1 MTTLR
6 CRGLTVEVPGRRILT
21 AVDLEVDGGRSV
33 AIVGPSGSGKSTLL
47 NVVAGILPATT
58 GIIEINGQ
66 ALGTMGGAE
75 RSRFR
80 LGHIGVVFQFGE
92 ILPEFTVLENVAL
105 PLRFRGLGAAV
116 AGERAFDA
124 LVAVSMEGSA
134 DALPDSL
141 SGGERQRVAV
151 ARALAGEPA
160 VVIADEPTGSLDR
173 ANADAV
179 AGLLISTTRARGA
192 ALLVATHDPAVARTC
207 DAVFEL
213 GDGSLRP
220 IQMAPC

>member
-1 MTTLR
+1 
-6 CRGLTVEVPGRRILT
+6 
-21 AVDLEVDGGRSV
+21 
-33 AIVGPSGSGKSTLL
+33 
-47 NVVAGILPATT
+47 
-58 GIIEINGQ
+58 
-66 ALGTMGGAE
+66 
-75 RSRFR
+75 
-80 LGHIGVVFQFGE
+80 
-92 ILPEFTVLENVAL
+92 
-105 PLRFRGLGAAV
+105 
-116 AGERAFDA
+116 
-124 LVAVSMEGSA
+124 
-134 DALPDSL
+134 
-141 SGGERQRVAV
+141 
-151 ARALAGEPA
+151 